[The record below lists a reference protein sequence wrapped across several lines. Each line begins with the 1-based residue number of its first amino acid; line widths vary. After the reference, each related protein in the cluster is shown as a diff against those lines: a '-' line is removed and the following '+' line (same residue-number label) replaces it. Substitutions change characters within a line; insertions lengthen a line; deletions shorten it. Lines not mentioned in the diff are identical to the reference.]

1 MVDCELRP
9 FTKAHVVDAAELC
22 RREIPYLPWTPEI
35 LIDRIFDDPDFDPE
49 LNPTMWLDDRLVGL
63 ACGAPP
69 NEDLQT
75 AGGVKLF
82 AVACDMTRRG
92 IAGHLFYHIEDRLMA
107 SGVSESFA
115 VIAGNNR
122 FMQGLDLR
130 YTAALCFL
138 EARGYARVGDGMD
151 MDVNLRSQ
159 SLDTTEVES
168 VLAETHGVRL
178 RRATPGDHDR
188 MWAYA
193 ARTFDIPR
201 PDVSTV
207 PVGRRWAYLA
217 TSGLRRDPSTLHVA
231 ERLGEIAGFTV
242 TDVAAPGR
250 LGPMG
255 VSPELRGLG
264 VGTVLL
270 NRGLADLREQ
280 GLETGVIYGA
290 GPYAF
295 YATTVGAIVDAV
307 FWILRKELV

>member
-1 MVDCELRP
+1 MIDRMRP
-9 FTKAHVVDAAELC
+9 FTKAHLAEAAELC
-22 RREIPYLPWTPEI
+22 RREIPHLPWTTEI
-35 LIDRIFDDPDFDPE
+35 LVDRIFDDPDFDPE
-49 LNPTMWLDDRLVGL
+49 LNPTAWRGGRLVGL

-69 NEDLQT
+69 NVDLQT

-82 AVACDMTRRG
+82 AVAHDMTRQG
-92 IAGHLFYHIEDRLMA
+92 IAGQLLDHIEDRLAA
-107 SGVSESFA
+107 SGALESFA

-138 EARGYARVGDGMD
+138 EARGYGRVGDGMD
-151 MDVNLRSQ
+151 MDVKLTSL
-159 SLDTTEVES
+159 SLDTTEVEA

-178 RRATPGDHDR
+178 RRATRDDYDSV
-188 MWAYA
+188 WAYA
-193 ARTFDIPR
+193 ERTFDVPR
-201 PDVSTV
+201 PEVSTV

-217 TSGLRRDPSTLHVA
+217 TSGLRRNPPTLHVA
-231 ERLGEIAGFTV
+231 ERLGEITGFTV

-255 VSPELRGLG
+255 VSSELRGLG
-264 VGTVLL
+264 VGAVLL
-270 NRGLADLREQ
+270 KRGLADLRSQ

-295 YATTVGAIVDAV
+295 YATTVGAVANAV
-307 FWILRKELV
+307 FWILRKELI